1 MQWKDSGGGDFE
13 QAPAGTHVAR
23 CVRLI
28 DIGTQFGEYQGKPNA
43 ARKVVVAWE
52 LPNERITEGQDVGKP
67 FLVNKWYTASLGEKA
82 NLRRDLVN
90 WRGREFNDD
99 ELKGFEA
106 KKILGTTCMLALT
119 PNEKGK
125 IRVTGVMK
133 LPKGTEAPKQV
144 NPSIY
149 FSLERDEFS
158 EATFKSLAEFWQN
171 EIKKSPEWAD
181 LQGKP
186 GPVKASAAAGTGP
199 FDDMEDDIPFES
211 GEHGAHNNMRF
222 TDYATANKAAQE
234 AAAEDAA
241 HQEWKAA

>member
-1 MQWKDSGGGDFE
+1 MKWSDSGGGDFE

-43 ARKVVVAWE
+43 LRKVVVTWE
-52 LPNERITEGQDVGKP
+52 LPNELMTEGDFRGKP

-82 NLRRDLVN
+82 NLRKDLVN
-90 WRGREFNDD
+90 WRGREFTD
-99 ELKGFEA
+99 EELRGFEA
-106 KKILGTTCMLALT
+106 KKILGTTCMLSLT

-125 IRVTGVMK
+125 VRVTGVMK
-133 LPKGTEAPKQV
+133 LPKGSDAPQQI

-149 FSLERDEFS
+149 FSLERDEFNQ
-158 EATFKSLAEFWQN
+158 ATFDSLSEFWQG

-186 GPVKASAAAGTGP
+186 GPVKASSSK
-199 FDDMEDDIPFES
+199 FEDMESDIPF
-211 GEHGAHNNMRF
+211 
-222 TDYATANKAAQE
+222 
-234 AAAEDAA
+234 
-241 HQEWKAA
+241 

>member
-1 MQWKDSGGGDFE
+1 MKWSDNGGGDFE

-43 ARKVVVAWE
+43 LRKVVVTWE
-52 LPNERITEGQDVGKP
+52 LPNELMAEGDYKGKP

-82 NLRRDLVN
+82 NLRKDLVN
-90 WRGREFNDD
+90 WRGREFTDD

-106 KKILGTTCMLALT
+106 KKILGTTCMLSLT

-125 IRVTGVMK
+125 VRVTGVMK
-133 LPKGTEAPKQV
+133 LPKGSDAPPQI

-158 EATFKSLAEFWQN
+158 QATFDLLSEYWQT
-171 EIKKSPEWAD
+171 EIRKSPEWGD

-186 GPVKASAAAGTGP
+186 GPVKPSAAGTK
-199 FDDMEDDIPFES
+199 FEDFEDDIPF
-211 GEHGAHNNMRF
+211 
-222 TDYATANKAAQE
+222 
-234 AAAEDAA
+234 
-241 HQEWKAA
+241 

>member
-1 MQWKDSGGGDFE
+1 MKVSDNGGDFE

-43 ARKVVVAWE
+43 ARKVVVTWE
-52 LPNERITEGQDVGKP
+52 LPNERMTDGEYAGKP
-67 FLVNKWYTASLGEKA
+67 FLVNKWYTASIGEKA
-82 NLRRDLVN
+82 NLRKDLVN
-90 WRGREFNDD
+90 WRGREFTDE
-99 ELKGFEA
+99 ELKGFDV
-106 KKILGTTCMLALT
+106 KNILGATCMLSLT

-133 LPKGTEAPKQV
+133 LPKGTEAPAQV
-144 NPSIY
+144 NPPLY

-158 EATFKSLAEFWQN
+158 QPVFAALSEYWQG

-186 GPVKASAAAGTGP
+186 GPVKASAGGSK
-199 FDDMEDDIPFES
+199 FDDFEDDIPF
-211 GEHGAHNNMRF
+211 
-222 TDYATANKAAQE
+222 
-234 AAAEDAA
+234 
-241 HQEWKAA
+241 